1 MNDEQDK
8 ELRRIFAQQRRYD
21 HENAPAWRPELL
33 NRPVVRQHGSIR
45 WIPAAFATACIVVV
59 ASFLAAPT
67 TQPVRLS
74 ELPPLFD
81 SPSAELFAHVE
92 PPLLA
97 FEAPSDVLLPQHL
110 NHSIP

>member
-1 MNDEQDK
+1 MNDEQDND
-8 ELRRIFAQQRRYD
+8 LRRIFAQQRHCD

-33 NRPVVRQHGSIR
+33 NRPVARQHVSIR
-45 WIPAAFATACIVVV
+45 WMPAAFATACIVAV
-59 ASFLAAPT
+59 AVFLAAPT
-67 TQPVRLS
+67 TEPTQLS

-81 SPSAELFAHVE
+81 SPSTELFAHVE

-97 FEAPSDVLLPQHL
+97 FEAPSDFLLLQHL